1 MEENKQLDDFIRKSI
16 KEVGLE
22 EPSIDFT
29 EAVMSKLAMAHQKD
43 SVFVAKPLFSKTTWF
58 FILTAVAI
66 VFGYVLFSNS
76 TAESTWLA
84 AIKLNRLTSYNLA
97 LDVPKL
103 SFSDAFI
110 YGSSAIGLCV
120 WLQVFFIKQR
130 LDKRY
135 VAG

>member
-29 EAVMSKLAMAHQKD
+29 EALMSKLAIAHQKD
-43 SVFVAKPLFSKTTWF
+43 NVFVAKPLLSKTTWF
-58 FILTAVAI
+58 FIIAAVAA
-66 VFGYVLFSNS
+66 VFGYVLFSDS
-76 TAESTWLA
+76 TVESSWLA

-97 LDVPKL
+97 LNVPKL
-103 SFSDAFI
+103 SFSDAFV
-110 YGSSAIGLCV
+110 YGSIAIALCV
-120 WLQVFFIKQR
+120 WLQVFIIKQS